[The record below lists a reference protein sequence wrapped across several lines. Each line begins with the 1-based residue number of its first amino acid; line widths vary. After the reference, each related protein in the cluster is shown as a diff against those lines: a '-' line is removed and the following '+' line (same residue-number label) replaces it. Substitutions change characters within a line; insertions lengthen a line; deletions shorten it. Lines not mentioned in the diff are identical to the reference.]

1 MSGRRAGRAGGRG
14 TGASGAAAPAPPL
27 LAFRAWRPAGFGAVN
42 WRGLW
47 ALYYGY
53 GVKRFL
59 RFGLETLA
67 GPLVSSL
74 LFLLVFVVGQRDLGE
89 MLPGVGLTEFVA
101 PGIVLYAVAYTA
113 FQNSAAMI
121 VMDKMEGTIADVQMA
136 PVSPLEIVTGFV
148 LSAASCG
155 LASGALVAAG
165 TALLVDYSH
174 FDATL
179 VAGFAVAAALLFAL
193 LGTVAGLWAER
204 WDHYGAVEGFVVVP
218 LGLLSGTFFS
228 AARLPEAFRE
238 WIYLNPVFYAVDGFR
253 AGFIGQA
260 ETSPVLGAGLLAAL
274 ILALALVAWR
284 LFAAGYKIRP

>member
-1 MSGRRAGRAGGRG
+1 VGGRT
-14 TGASGAAAPAPPL
+14 TGATGAAAPAPPL
-27 LAFRAWRPAGFGAVN
+27 LAFRAWRPAGFGVVN

-218 LGLLSGTFFS
+218 VGLLSGTFFS
-228 AARLPEAFRE
+228 AAHLPEAFRE
-238 WIYLNPVFYAVDGFR
+238 WIYFNPVFYAVDGFR

-260 ETSPVLGAGLLAAL
+260 ETSPALGAGLLAAL
-274 ILALALVAWR
+274 ILVLALVAWR

>member
-1 MSGRRAGRAGGRG
+1 MSGHVPCG
-14 TGASGAAAPAPPL
+14 TAAPRL
-27 LAFRAWRPAGFGAVN
+27 TFRAWRPVGFGAVN

-74 LFLLVFVVGQRDLGE
+74 LFLLVFLVGQRDLGD

-121 VMDKMEGTIADVQMA
+121 VMDKMEGVIADVQMA
-136 PVSPLEIVTGFV
+136 PVSPLEMVIGFV
-148 LSAASCG
+148 CSAASCG
-155 LASGALVAAG
+155 LASGALVALG
-165 TALLVDYSH
+165 TAVLVDYSS
-174 FDATL
+174 FDARL
-179 VAGFAVAAALLFAL
+179 ILGFAVATALLFAL
-193 LGTVAGLWAER
+193 VGVITGLWAER
-204 WDHYGAVEGFVVVP
+204 WDHYGAVEGFVIVP

-228 AARLPEAFRE
+228 VARLPEAFRE
-238 WIYLNPVFYAVDGFR
+238 WIYFNPVFYAVDGFR
-253 AGFIGQA
+253 AGFIGLG
-260 ETSPVLGAGLLAAL
+260 ESSPALGAVLLAGL
-274 ILALALVAWR
+274 NLGLALLAWR

>member
-1 MSGRRAGRAGGRG
+1 MSGRRAP
-14 TGASGAAAPAPPL
+14 GAVPSAQPL
-27 LAFRAWRPAGFGAVN
+27 LAFRRWRPAGFGPVN

-47 ALYYGY
+47 AIYYGY
-53 GVKRFL
+53 GVRRFL

-89 MLPGVGLTEFVA
+89 MLPGVGLTEFIA

-121 VMDKMEGTIADVQMA
+121 VMDKMEGVIADVQMA
-136 PVSPLEIVTGFV
+136 PVSPLEIVSGFV

-155 LASGALVAAG
+155 LASG
-165 TALLVDYSH
+165 
-174 FDATL
+174 TL
-179 VAGFAVAAALLFAL
+179 VAVGTAALVEYSRFDASLIFGFSVATALLFAL
-193 LGTVAGLWAER
+193 MGTIAGLWAER
-204 WDHYGAVEGFVVVP
+204 WDHYGAVEGFVIVP

-228 AARLPEAFRE
+228 VARLPEGFRE
-238 WIYLNPVFYAVDGFR
+238 WIYFNPVFYAVDGFR

-260 ETSPVLGAGLLAAL
+260 ETSPALGAALLIAL
-274 ILALALVAWR
+274 NLALAVVAWR